1 LLAQAGI
8 GTYFKPG
15 VVSPLMRVGA
25 RFLDQALAWY
35 LSEHIM
41 NGYEFLMQNY
51 HEGDSVCIFG
61 WCQWFGTVMKQAA

>member
-1 LLAQAGI
+1 
-8 GTYFKPG
+8 
-15 VVSPLMRVGA
+15 MRVGA